1 LALGQLGLTRQ
12 VRQHCQH
19 YLSAALLVSQSDCL
33 LTMARHYAE
42 LLNRGL
48 GNRLLPMPLE
58 LPPVTLNLYWSRHAD
73 GEAGNQWLR
82 GQLMEV
88 VKRMR

>member
-1 LALGQLGLTRQ
+1 
-12 VRQHCQH
+12 
-19 YLSAALLVSQSDCL
+19 
-33 LTMARHYAE
+33 MARRYAE

-88 VKRMR
+88 VERMR